1 MGSVIRKFM
10 FQLFMK
16 KPDETQWQFVTI
28 CLQKHH
34 AQNIVDKLCFQGCE
48 MSWIDLTKQ
57 EHPHCG

>member
-1 MGSVIRKFM
+1 M